1 MYPERETNIMFIP
14 EEIEVLK
21 ECCRKVHR
29 GLAYESEFAKSLTL
43 KWGKTVTNN
52 DINTALKRYGNK

>member
-1 MYPERETNIMFIP
+1 MFTP

-21 ECCRKVHR
+21 ECCKKVHR

-43 KWGKTVTNN
+43 KWGKTVTND